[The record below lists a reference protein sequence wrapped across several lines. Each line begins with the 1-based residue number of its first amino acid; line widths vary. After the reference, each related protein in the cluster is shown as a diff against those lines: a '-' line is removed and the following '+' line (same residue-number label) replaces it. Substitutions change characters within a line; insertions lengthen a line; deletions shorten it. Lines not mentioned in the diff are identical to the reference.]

1 MWVELCTVH
10 PWPMGALN
18 YALSRPGRCIQTPK
32 YSYPRCT
39 RGDCSY
45 RPVFIFLS
53 SLYLFPLSFSPLS
66 PLFIFLRFAGR
77 FQAFRIGLARPPN
90 RPPFPLVNARFSSA
104 RNEKNDREVK
114 QSITESG
121 KIVERALIIFLPA
134 CVNCRLRNVQS
145 RENKYGAGGNV
156 GST

>member
-1 MWVELCTVH
+1 MRRAPSLPNETSGTVWVELCTVH

-90 RPPFPLVNARFSSA
+90 RPPSPPRECPFLVSA
-104 RNEKNDREVK
+104 RNEKTTARLN
-114 QSITESG
+114 
-121 KIVERALIIFLPA
+121 
-134 CVNCRLRNVQS
+134 NRLRN
-145 RENKYGAGGNV
+145 REKSLNAR
-156 GST
+156 